1 MNSYVEKEK
10 WEEIRNK
17 IKNEGL
23 RNSCL
28 MAIAPTA
35 TIANIVGVSNGIEPH
50 YQNLYV
56 KSNLS
61 GEFTLINTNL
71 VNELKQLGIWN
82 HKTLNILKQ
91 FDGSIQNLNIN
102 EPYKYPLADIFAGVF
117 ELDSA
122 DLIECAALR
131 QKWIDQ
137 AQSLNIY
144 LDKPS
149 GKKLND
155 LYQQAWK
162 SGLKSTYYLRT
173 LGASQT
179 EKNIIPND
187 IEKPN
192 ANNTTTA
199 KFCSID
205 NPDCEACQ

>member
-1 MNSYVEKEK
+1 
-10 WEEIRNK
+10 
-17 IKNEGL
+17 
-23 RNSCL
+23 

>member
-1 MNSYVEKEK
+1 M
-10 WEEIRNK
+10 
-17 IKNEGL
+17 
-23 RNSCL
+23 
-28 MAIAPTA
+28 
-35 TIANIVGVSNGIEPH
+35 
-50 YQNLYV
+50 
-56 KSNLS
+56 
-61 GEFTLINTNL
+61 
-71 VNELKQLGIWN
+71 
-82 HKTLNILKQ
+82 
-91 FDGSIQNLNIN
+91 
-102 EPYKYPLADIFAGVF
+102 
-117 ELDSA
+117 
-122 DLIECAALR
+122 R

>member
-1 MNSYVEKEK
+1 M
-10 WEEIRNK
+10 
-17 IKNEGL
+17 
-23 RNSCL
+23 
-28 MAIAPTA
+28 
-35 TIANIVGVSNGIEPH
+35 
-50 YQNLYV
+50 
-56 KSNLS
+56 S

-187 IEKPN
+187 IETFELSNKLYDILIKATSYDKNNRYSSIKEFHKEFKN
-192 ANNTTTA
+192 AVKGSDLN
-199 KFCSID
+199 
-205 NPDCEACQ
+205 ERE